1 MRRGTAFVALLL
13 LAALGAHQAAAGPAL
28 VIEVSNSKVL
38 YAEDADNVWHPAS
51 LTKMMTAY
59 LVFEALKAGKLDLKS
74 KLTCSEAAHAQ
85 PPSKIGLAV
94 SRQMSVDLGL
104 QALIVKSANDVAV
117 MLAEAVAGSEA
128 SFVEQ
133 MNAKAKQLGMSRTV
147 FVNANGLPAA
157 EQVTTARDLAK
168 LARAIIN
175 DFPEYAHYWTKEEMR
190 LGKQRLATHNGLLQS
205 FEGADGMKTGFTCD
219 SGFNVVATAS
229 REGRRIIA
237 VVLGE
242 NSSAERNIRAAS
254 LLEHGFQQ
262 TGWKQ
267 LFNSTTLDNM
277 ALAATVEVKSVRKDV
292 SSWGCNERKARVAK
306 SRAVKKH
313 TVAKAAKKKPA
324 VAQPATA
331 AKPEPVTVEVD
342 RPEPGAGESGD
353 GAPATVQLRG
363 TMPPPAAAAFQSQQ

>member
-1 MRRGTAFVALLL
+1 
-13 LAALGAHQAAAGPAL
+13 
-28 VIEVSNSKVL
+28 
-38 YAEDADNVWHPAS
+38 
-51 LTKMMTAY
+51 
-59 LVFEALKAGKLDLKS
+59 
-74 KLTCSEAAHAQ
+74 
-85 PPSKIGLAV
+85 
-94 SRQMSVDLGL
+94 
-104 QALIVKSANDVAV
+104 
-117 MLAEAVAGSEA
+117 VAGSEPA
-128 SFVEQ
+128 FIEL
-133 MNAKAKQLGMSRTV
+133 MNAKAKQLGMARTV

-168 LARAIIN
+168 LARAIIA
-175 DFPEYAHYWTKEEMR
+175 DFPEYAHYWMKPEMR
-190 LGKQRLATHNGLLQS
+190 MGKQRLATHNGLLQS
-205 FEGADGMKTGFTCD
+205 FVGADGMKTGFTCD

-229 REGRRIIA
+229 RDGRRVIA

-277 ALAATVEVKSVRKDV
+277 PLAAMAQVKSVRNDV
-292 SSWGCNERKARVAK
+292 SSWGCNERKTHVAK
-306 SRAVKKH
+306 ARAAKKR
-313 TVAKAAKKKPA
+313 TVAKAVKKKPA
-324 VAQPATA
+324 AAQP

-363 TMPPPAAAAFQSQQ
+363 TVPPPAAAAFQSQQ

>member
-13 LAALGAHQAAAGPAL
+13 LAAIAPREATAGPGL

-38 YAEDADNVWHPAS
+38 YAEDADSSWHPAS

-59 LVFEALKAGKLDLKS
+59 LAFEAIKSGKLDLKA
-74 KLTCSEAAHAQ
+74 KLTCSDAAHLQ

-94 SRQMSVDLGL
+94 GRQMSVDLGL

-128 SFVEQ
+128 AFVEQ
-133 MNAKAKQLGMSRTV
+133 MNAKAKQLGMDRTV
-147 FVNANGLPAA
+147 FVNANGLPAP

-175 DFPEYAHYWTKEEMR
+175 DFPEYAHYWQKPEMR

-205 FEGADGMKTGFTCD
+205 FPGADGMKTGFTCD
-219 SGFNVVATAS
+219 SGFNVVATAT
-229 REGRRIIA
+229 RDGRRIIA
-237 VVLGE
+237 VILGE

-262 TGWKQ
+262 NGFQQ

-277 ALAATVEVKSVRKDV
+277 PLATAAQVRSVRNDV
-292 SSWGCNERKARVAK
+292 VSWGCKERKARVAK
-306 SRAVKKH
+306 AGAKKRLA
-313 TVAKAAKKKPA
+313 AKGAKKK
-324 VAQPATA
+324 AQPAA
-331 AKPEPVTVEVD
+331 AEAKPEAVTVDV
-342 RPEPGAGESGD
+342 EPAESGAVESGD
-353 GAPATVQLRG
+353 GGPAATVQLRG
-363 TMPPPAAAAFQSQQ
+363 TVPPPAAAAFQPQQ

>member
-1 MRRGTAFVALLL
+1 MRRGTAFVALIL
-13 LAALGAHQAAAGPAL
+13 LGAIAPRVAAAGPAL

-38 YAEDADNVWHPAS
+38 YSEDADILWHPAS

-59 LVFEALKAGKLDLKS
+59 LAFEALKAGKITLKS
-74 KLTCSEAAHAQ
+74 KIACSAAANLQ

-94 SRQMSVDLGL
+94 GREMSVDLAL
-104 QALIVKSANDVAV
+104 QSLIIKSANDVAV

-128 SFVEQ
+128 AFVEQ
-133 MNAKAKQLGMSRTV
+133 MNTRAKALGMNRTV
-147 FVNANGLPAA
+147 FVNANGLPAPA
-157 EQVTTARDLAK
+157 QVTTARDLAK

-175 DFPEYAHYWTKEEMR
+175 DFPEYAHYWQKAEMR
-190 LGKQRLATHNGLLQS
+190 IGKQRLATHNGLLQS

-229 REGRRIIA
+229 REGRRVIA

-242 NSSAERNIRAAS
+242 NSSAERNVRAAS

-277 ALAATVEVKSVRKDV
+277 ALADAAQVRSVRNDV
-292 SSWGCNERKARVAK
+292 VSWGCKERKARVAK
-306 SRAVKKH
+306 KAGAKKR
-313 TVAKAAKKKPA
+313 TLAKKK
-324 VAQPATA
+324 QPEATSA
-331 AKPEPVTVEVD
+331 PKPETVTIDVE
-342 RPEPGAGESGD
+342 PAGTQAAESGSA
-353 GAPATVQLRG
+353 GTVQLRG
-363 TMPPPAAAAFQSQQ
+363 TMPPPAPAAFQQQQ